1 MLRRST
7 VSAHYELSNNILHVS
22 EPAVELVS
30 NIFAYIQMIDSGLL
44 RLIDTPTLTLSL
56 IHRVESQLTSEPF
69 QPTIQFVESAT
80 ERTHA
85 YGYIHIV
92 LMYTGGSTQ
101 HLDEQNESASD
112 EASRERRA
120 MQRTTKEPSGR

>member
-30 NIFAYIQMIDSGLL
+30 NIFAYIQMIDSVLL

-56 IHRVESQLTSEPF
+56 IHRVESKLTSEPF

-80 ERTHA
+80 ERT
-85 YGYIHIV
+85 
-92 LMYTGGSTQ
+92 
-101 HLDEQNESASD
+101 
-112 EASRERRA
+112 
-120 MQRTTKEPSGR
+120 

>member
-30 NIFAYIQMIDSGLL
+30 NSFAYIQMIDSVLL

-80 ERTHA
+80 ERTYA

-92 LMYTGGSTQ
+92 LMYTSGSTR
-101 HLDEQNESASD
+101 HLDEQTESASD